1 MKRSTPLARKTPM
14 KRSPFKTADR
24 ATALRR
30 SAMRARVKKPTV
42 AEGKRFIDA
51 CRGEECYLRV
61 PGVCC
66 SIGWSHASVVDCH
79 SNQERHGKGGALKA
93 KHVFTVPGCGPCH
106 AWIDQGKAARE
117 VKFATWDRAY
127 ERWLP
132 VRARK
137 MGLKEEEGAVLD
149 SNSDAHGLAH
159 AARPQREEV
168 CLGTVPTDGG
178 VGNDG
183 VSAGSAEGAEQR
195 SALCLG

>member
-1 MKRSTPLARKTPM
+1 MKRSKPLVSKTPM
-14 KRSPFKTADR
+14 KRSAWPLADR

-30 SAMRARVKKPTV
+30 SKLKTRVKKPTV
-42 AEGKRFIDA
+42 ADGSKYLAA
-51 CRGEECYLRV
+51 CRGEPCYLNV
-61 PGVCC
+61 KCP
-66 SIGWSHASVVDCH
+66 WTDWADPTVVDCH
-79 SNQERHGKGGALKA
+79 SNQSRHGKGGALKA
-93 KHVFTVPGCGPCH
+93 KHSFTVPGCAACH
-106 AWIDQGKAARE
+106 EWLDRSGAPWEQKCAA
-117 VKFATWDRAY
+117 FDDALA
-127 ERWLP
+127 RWEP